1 MKQANY
7 FFVFMNLAVQICMN
21 GQVAKVKHLMLLSN
35 KQLPLLK
42 LHEEI
47 QNKILTDKQ
56 INYKLAYCKV
66 NCISNVVKLRLI
78 LILF

>member
-1 MKQANY
+1 
-7 FFVFMNLAVQICMN
+7 
-21 GQVAKVKHLMLLSN
+21 MLLSN

-78 LILF
+78 LILFWTYALFQVSVIEDFSFNK